1 MAADDAHAS
10 ARIAAMILKGNQ
22 RGGGKQLA
30 AHLLKVEDNEHV
42 HIHELRGFMSDN
54 LHSALHEAYA
64 VSRGTR
70 AKQFLFSLSLN
81 PPPNENVSVDA
92 FEAAIKTIEQKLRL
106 DGQPRAIVFHE
117 KEGRRHAHVVWSR
130 IDCEQMKAINLPF
143 YKTKLRDISREL
155 FYEYDWKMPQ
165 GLLDGNNRD
174 PLNYSLREWQQAKR
188 QGEDPKALQRM
199 FQNCWAVSD
208 NRPSFEQALQR
219 YGLYL
224 AKGDRRGYVAIDY
237 RGEVY
242 SLSRWIKVKTKALK
256 ERLGPAENLPGTQE
270 VKARIAERMT
280 DRLKTYIHEAQA
292 RLKQQVQ
299 PFIQKKRSLQ
309 HQHQN
314 ERSQLQQK
322 HEKRW
327 QQESLERS
335 QRLPKGFKGIWFR
348 ITGKYS
354 KIREHNERETQMCR
368 IRDRDETQ
376 SLVERQLVHRQKL
389 QDQIQPILAD
399 HKHRVQDLRQE
410 VARYIEMG
418 ETPPYTPQEGLAQRQ
433 KDRDIDYTPEL

>member
-1 MAADDAHAS
+1 MYTGKES
-10 ARIAAMILKGNQ
+10 GVVILKGSQ
-22 RGGGKQLA
+22 RGGGTQLA
-30 AHLLKVEDNEHV
+30 AHLMKVEDNEHV
-42 HIHELRGFMSDN
+42 HIHDMRGFLSDD

-81 PPPNENVSVDA
+81 PPPSEKVSVEV
-92 FEAAIKTIEQKLRL
+92 FEAAIKTIEHKLGL
-106 DGQPRAIVFHE
+106 DNQPRAIVFHE

-130 IDCEQMKAINLPF
+130 IDCEEMKAINLPF
-143 YKTKLRDISREL
+143 YKTKLRDVSREL
-155 FYEYDWKMPQ
+155 FYEHGWKMPQ

-188 QGEDPKALQRM
+188 QGDDPKALQRM
-199 FQNCWAVSD
+199 FQNCWAASD
-208 NRPSFEQALQR
+208 NRPSFEHALQR

-242 SLSRWIKVKTKALK
+242 SLSRWLKVKTKALQ
-256 ERLGPAENLPGTQE
+256 ERLGPAEVLSGTQE

-280 DRLKTYIHEAQA
+280 GRLKTYILETQA

-299 PFIQKKRSLQ
+299 PFIQKKQSLQ

-314 ERSQLQQK
+314 ERSQLQMKQ
-322 HEKRW
+322 EKRW

-335 QRLPKGFKGIWFR
+335 QKLPKGFKGIWFR
-348 ITGKYS
+348 ITGRYS
-354 KIREHNERETQMCR
+354 RIRTQNERETETCR
-368 IRDRDETQ
+368 VRDRHETQ
-376 SLVERQLVHRQKL
+376 SLIDQQLTRRQNL
-389 QDQIQPILAD
+389 QQQIQPLIES
-399 HKHRVQDLRQE
+399 HKERVQELRQE
-410 VARYIEMG
+410 VAKYLEMRG
-418 ETPPYTPQEGLAQRQ
+418 TPPKMTQEGFAQRQ
-433 KDRDIDYTPEL
+433 KDHVRDYTPEL

>member
-1 MAADDAHAS
+1 
-10 ARIAAMILKGNQ
+10 MILKGNQ

-30 AHLLKVEDNEHV
+30 AHLMKVEDNEHV

-70 AKQFLFSLSLN
+70 ATQFLFSLSLN
-81 PPPNENVSVDA
+81 PPPNEKVSVDV
-92 FEAAIKTIEQKLRL
+92 FEAAIKTIEQKLGL
-106 DGQPRAIVFHE
+106 NNQPRAIVFHE

-130 IDCEQMKAINLPF
+130 IDCEEMKAINLPF
-143 YKTKLRDISREL
+143 YKTKLRDVSREL
-155 FYEYDWKMPQ
+155 FYEHGWKMPE
-165 GLLDGNNRD
+165 GLLDSHNRD

-188 QGEDPKALQRM
+188 QGEDPKALQSI
-199 FQNCWAVSD
+199 FQNCWAASD
-208 NRPSFEQALQR
+208 NRSSFEHALQR

-242 SLSRWIKVKTKALK
+242 SLSRWLKVKTNALRG
-256 ERLGPAENLPGTQE
+256 RLGPTEVLPGTQE
-270 VKARIAERMT
+270 IKARIAERMT
-280 DRLKTYIHEAQA
+280 GRLKIYIQETQA

-299 PFIQKKRSLQ
+299 SFIQKKRGLQ
-309 HQHQN
+309 NQHQN
-314 ERSQLQQK
+314 ERGQLQQK
-322 HEKRW
+322 QEKRW

-354 KIREHNERETQMCR
+354 KIREQNERETEICR
-368 IRDRDETQ
+368 IRDRGKMQ
-376 SLVERQLVHRQKL
+376 SLI
-389 QDQIQPILAD
+389 DQQLAD
-399 HKHRVQDLRQE
+399 RQNLQRQMKPLIEDHKLEIQVLRQDI
-410 VARYIEMG
+410 VRYMEIGSE
-418 ETPPYTPQEGLAQRQ
+418 PPQLPQEPSNPRCQDRDFGYTPNL
-433 KDRDIDYTPEL
+433 

>member
-1 MAADDAHAS
+1 MGKES
-10 ARIAAMILKGNQ
+10 GVVILKGSQ

-30 AHLLKVEDNEHV
+30 AHLMKIEDNEHV

-70 AKQFLFSLSLN
+70 ATQFLFSLSLN
-81 PPPNENVSVDA
+81 PPPNEKVSVDE
-92 FEAAIKTIEQKLRL
+92 FEAAIKTIEQKLGL
-106 DGQPRAIVFHE
+106 DNQPRAIVFHE

-130 IDCEQMKAINLPF
+130 INCEEMKAINLPF
-143 YKTKLRDISREL
+143 YKTKLRDVSREL
-155 FYEYDWKMPQ
+155 FYEHGWRMPQ
-165 GLLDGNNRD
+165 GLLDGHNRD

-199 FQNCWAVSD
+199 FQNCWAASD
-208 NRPSFEQALQR
+208 NRPSFEHALQR

-242 SLSRWIKVKTKALK
+242 SLSRWLKVRTKALQ
-256 ERLGPAENLPGTQE
+256 ERLGPAEILPGTQE

-280 DRLKTYIHEAQA
+280 DRLKSYIQETHA
-292 RLKQQVQ
+292 RLKHQVQ
-299 PFIQKKRSLQ
+299 PYIQKKHSLQ
-309 HQHQN
+309 HQHRN
-314 ERSQLQQK
+314 ERSQLKQK
-322 HEKRW
+322 QEKRW
-327 QQESLERS
+327 QHESLERS

-354 KIREHNERETQMCR
+354 KIRGQNERETETCR
-368 IRDRDETQ
+368 IRDRGEIQ
-376 SLVERQLVHRQKL
+376 SLIDQQLSHRQRL
-389 QDQIQPILAD
+389 QQRIQPVIES
-399 HKHRVQDLRQE
+399 HKQKVEVLRKEIAQ
-410 VARYIEMG
+410 YMEMG
-418 ETPPYTPQEGLAQRQ
+418 GTPPKAPQEASTQRQ
-433 KDRDIDYTPEL
+433 MHHDIDYTPEL

>member
-92 FEAAIKTIEQKLRL
+92 FEAAIKTIEQKLGL

-130 IDCEQMKAINLPF
+130 VDCEQMKAINLPF

-242 SLSRWIKVKTKALK
+242 SLSRWLKVKTKALK
-256 ERLGPAENLPGTQE
+256 ERLGPAEHLPGTQE
-270 VKARIAERMT
+270 VKARIAELMT

-322 HEKRW
+322 QEKRW

-354 KIREHNERETQMCR
+354 KIRERNERETENCR
-368 IRDRDETQ
+368 IRDRREMQ
-376 SLVERQLVHRQKL
+376 SLIDQQLTHRQRL
-389 QDQIQPILAD
+389 QQQIQPVIENY
-399 HKHRVQDLRQE
+399 KQNVNDLRKE
-410 VARYIEMG
+410 IVKYIEMG
-418 ETPPYTPQEGLAQRQ
+418 GTPPKAPQETFTPRQ
-433 KDRDIDYTPEL
+433 KHRDIDYTPEL

>member
-1 MAADDAHAS
+1 
-10 ARIAAMILKGNQ
+10 MILKGNQ

-92 FEAAIKTIEQKLRL
+92 FEAAIKTIEQKLGL

-130 IDCEQMKAINLPF
+130 IDTEAMKAINLPF
-143 YKTKLRDISREL
+143 YKTKLRDVSREL
-155 FYEYDWKMPQ
+155 FYEHGWKMPQ

-199 FQNCWAVSD
+199 FQNCWAASD

-224 AKGDRRGYVAIDY
+224 AKGDQRGYVAIDY

-242 SLSRWIKVKTKALK
+242 SLSRWLKVKTKALK

-292 RLKQQVQ
+292 RLKQQLQ

-314 ERSQLQQK
+314 ERSQLEHQQG
-322 HEKRW
+322 KRW

-348 ITGKYS
+348 ITGKYH
-354 KIREHNERETQMCR
+354 KIREQNERETERCR
-368 IRDRDETQ
+368 MRDREETQ
-376 SLVERQLVHRQKL
+376 QLIDRQLATRRKL
-389 QDQIQPILAD
+389 QEQIQPVLEG
-399 HKHRVQDLRQE
+399 HKQSVQGLRQDI
-410 VARYIEMG
+410 ARYMEMG
-418 ETPPYTPQEGLAQRQ
+418 ETPAKAPQEAPTSHQ
-433 KDRDIDYTPEL
+433 KHRGIDYTPEL

>member
-1 MAADDAHAS
+1 
-10 ARIAAMILKGNQ
+10 MILKGNQ

-42 HIHELRGFMSDN
+42 HVHELRGFMSDN

-92 FEAAIKTIEQKLRL
+92 FEAAIKTIEQKLGL

-130 IDCEQMKAINLPF
+130 IDTEEMKAINLPF

-224 AKGDRRGYVAIDY
+224 AKGDQRGYVAIDY

-242 SLSRWIKVKTKALK
+242 SLSRWLKIKTKALK

-322 HEKRW
+322 QEKRW
-327 QQESLERS
+327 QQASVERS

-354 KIREHNERETQMCR
+354 KIRERNERETENCR
-368 IRDRDETQ
+368 IRDRSEMQ
-376 SLVERQLVHRQKL
+376 SLVDQQLAHRQRL
-389 QDQIQPILAD
+389 QQQIQPVIEN
-399 HKHRVQDLRQE
+399 HKQKVQELRQE
-410 VARYIEMG
+410 IANYMEMG
-418 ETPPYTPQEGLAQRQ
+418 GTPSEALQNGLTQRQKHRDVDYTPQLTSVRQ
-433 KDRDIDYTPEL
+433 NS

>member
-1 MAADDAHAS
+1 MC
-10 ARIAAMILKGNQ
+10 MGKELGVVILKGSQ

-92 FEAAIKTIEQKLRL
+92 FEAAIKTIEQKLGL

-130 IDCEQMKAINLPF
+130 IDTEKMKAINLPF
-143 YKTKLRDISREL
+143 YKTKLRDVSREL
-155 FYEYDWKMPQ
+155 FYEHGWKMPQ

-188 QGEDPKALQRM
+188 QGEDPKALQGM

-208 NRPSFEQALQR
+208 NRASFEQALQR
-219 YGLYL
+219 YGLHL
-224 AKGDRRGYVAIDY
+224 AKGDQRGYVAIDY

-242 SLSRWIKVKTKALK
+242 SLSRWLKVKTKALK
-256 ERLGPAENLPGTQE
+256 ERLGPAENLPGTRE

-280 DRLKTYIHEAQA
+280 DRLKNYFHEAQA

-322 HEKRW
+322 QEKRW

-354 KIREHNERETQMCR
+354 KIRALNERETETCR
-368 IRDRDETQ
+368 IRDRGEMQ
-376 SLVERQLVHRQKL
+376 SLIEHQLAHRQKL
-389 QDQIQPILAD
+389 QQQIQPVIEN
-399 HKHRVQDLRQE
+399 HKQFVQDLRKEIAQ
-410 VARYIEMG
+410 YMDMDG
-418 ETPPYTPQEGLAQRQ
+418 KPPGSPKEFSGQRH
-433 KDRDIDYTPEL
+433 KLRDFNYTPEL

>member
-1 MAADDAHAS
+1 MATDDAHAS

-81 PPPNENVSVDA
+81 PPPNENVSVDV
-92 FEAAIKTIEQKLRL
+92 FEAAIKTIEQKLGL
-106 DGQPRAIVFHE
+106 SGQPRAIVFHE

-188 QGEDPKALQRM
+188 QGGAPKALQRM
-199 FQNCWAVSD
+199 FQDCWAVSD
-208 NRPSFEQALQR
+208 DRPSFEQALQR
-219 YGLYL
+219 YGLYV
-224 AKGDRRGYVAIDY
+224 AKGDQRGYVAIDY

-242 SLSRWIKVKTKALK
+242 SLSRWLKVKTKALK

-270 VKARIAERMT
+270 VKARIAERMN

-322 HEKRW
+322 QEKRW

-354 KIREHNERETQMCR
+354 KIRALNERETETCR
-368 IRDRDETQ
+368 VRDRSEMQ
-376 SLVERQLVHRQKL
+376 SLIDQQLTHRQKL
-389 QDQIQPILAD
+389 QQQIQPVLEG
-399 HKHRVQDLRQE
+399 HEQSVQGLRQE
-410 VARYIEMG
+410 IARYMEMG
-418 ETPPYTPQEGLAQRQ
+418 GIPPKAPQEAFTPRQ
-433 KDRDIDYTPEL
+433 KHRDVDYTPEL

>member
-1 MAADDAHAS
+1 
-10 ARIAAMILKGNQ
+10 MILKGNQ

>member
-1 MAADDAHAS
+1 
-10 ARIAAMILKGNQ
+10 MILKGNQ

-30 AHLLKVEDNEHV
+30 AHLMKVEDNEHV
-42 HIHELRGFMSDN
+42 HIHELRGFLSDD

-92 FEAAIKTIEQKLRL
+92 FEAAIKTIEQKLGL
-106 DGQPRAIVFHE
+106 DNQPRAIVFHE

-130 IDCEQMKAINLPF
+130 IDCGEMKAINLPF
-143 YKTKLRDISREL
+143 YKTKLRDVSREL
-155 FYEYDWKMPQ
+155 YYEHGWKMPQ
-165 GLLDGNNRD
+165 GLLDGHNRD

-199 FQNCWAVSD
+199 FQNCWAASD
-208 NRPSFEQALQR
+208 NRSSFEHALQR

-242 SLSRWIKVKTKALK
+242 SLSRWLKVKTKALQ
-256 ERLGPAENLPGTQE
+256 ERLGPPEVLPGTHE
-270 VKARIAERMT
+270 IKARIAERMT
-280 DRLKTYIHEAQA
+280 GRLKTYIQETQA

-314 ERSQLQQK
+314 ERSQLQLKQ
-322 HEKRW
+322 EKRW
-327 QQESLERS
+327 QQETLERS

-354 KIREHNERETQMCR
+354 KIREQNERETENCR
-368 IRDRDETQ
+368 IRDRHETR
-376 SLVERQLVHRQKL
+376 SLIDQQLTHRQRL
-389 QDQIQPILAD
+389 QQQIQPIFTE
-399 HKHRVQDLRQE
+399 HKQRIQNLRQE
-410 VARYIEMG
+410 IAGYIEMG
-418 ETPPYTPQEGLAQRQ
+418 EIPPMIRSERLSKRE
-433 KDRDIDYTPEL
+433 KHHDVDYTMEP

>member
-1 MAADDAHAS
+1 
-10 ARIAAMILKGNQ
+10 MILKGSQ
-22 RGGGKQLA
+22 RAGGKQLA

-42 HIHELRGFMSDN
+42 HIHELRGFLSDD
-54 LHSALHEAYA
+54 LHSAFHEAYA

-81 PPPNENVSVDA
+81 PPPNEKVSVDT
-92 FEAAIKTIEQKLRL
+92 FEAAIKTIEQKLGL
-106 DGQPRAIVFHE
+106 DNQPRAIVFHE

-155 FYEYDWKMPQ
+155 YYEHGWKMPQ
-165 GLLDGNNRD
+165 GLLDSNNRD

-224 AKGDRRGYVAIDY
+224 AKGDQRGYVAIDY

-242 SLSRWIKVKTKALK
+242 SLSRWLKVKTKALK
-256 ERLGPAENLPGTQE
+256 ERLGPAEKLPGTQE

-280 DRLKTYIHEAQA
+280 GRLKTYIHEAQA

-309 HQHQN
+309 HQHQY

-322 HEKRW
+322 QEKRW

-348 ITGKYS
+348 IIGKYS
-354 KIREHNERETQMCR
+354 KIREQNEQETANCR
-368 IRDRDETQ
+368 IRDRGEMQ
-376 SLVERQLVHRQKL
+376 SLIDQQLTRRQNL
-389 QDQIQPILAD
+389 QQQIQPVIEN
-399 HKHRVQDLRQE
+399 HKQNVQDLRKE
-410 VARYIEMG
+410 IANYIEMG
-418 ETPPYTPQEGLAQRQ
+418 GTPPKAPQEAYTPRQ
-433 KDRDIDYTPEL
+433 KHRDIDYTPEL

>member
-1 MAADDAHAS
+1 
-10 ARIAAMILKGNQ
+10 MILKGNQ

-30 AHLLKVEDNEHV
+30 AHLMKIEDNEHV

-70 AKQFLFSLSLN
+70 ATQFLFSLSLN
-81 PPPNENVSVDA
+81 PPPNEKVSVDE
-92 FEAAIKTIEQKLRL
+92 FEAAIKTIEQKLGL
-106 DGQPRAIVFHE
+106 DNQPRAIVFHE

-130 IDCEQMKAINLPF
+130 IDCEEMKAINLPF
-143 YKTKLRDISREL
+143 YKTKLRDVSREL
-155 FYEYDWKMPQ
+155 YYEHGWKMPQ

-208 NRPSFEQALQR
+208 NRTSFEQALQSF
-219 YGLYL
+219 GLYL

-242 SLSRWIKVKTKALK
+242 SLSRWLKVKTTALK
-256 ERLGPAENLPGTQE
+256 DRLGPAENLTGTQE
-270 VKARIAERMT
+270 VKSRVAERVT
-280 DRLKTYIHEAQA
+280 DKLKAYIQETQAQ
-292 RLKQQVQ
+292 LKQQVQ

-314 ERSQLQQK
+314 ERSQLQHKQ
-322 HEKRW
+322 ENRW
-327 QQESLERS
+327 QQESIDRS

-348 ITGKYS
+348 ITGKYY
-354 KIREHNERETQMCR
+354 KIQELNEQETETCR
-368 IRDRDETQ
+368 IRDRREIQ
-376 SLVERQLVHRQKL
+376 SLIDEQLTHRQRL
-389 QDQIQPILAD
+389 QQQIQPVIENY
-399 HKHRVQDLRQE
+399 KQNVNDLRKE
-410 VARYIEMG
+410 IANYMEMSG
-418 ETPPYTPQEGLAQRQ
+418 TPPNTPRETTTPRQ
-433 KDRDIDYTPEL
+433 KHRDIDYTPEL

>member
-1 MAADDAHAS
+1 
-10 ARIAAMILKGNQ
+10 MILKGNQ

-81 PPPNENVSVDA
+81 PPPNENVSVDV
-92 FEAAIKTIEQKLRL
+92 FEAAIKTIEQKLGL
-106 DGQPRAIVFHE
+106 SGQPRAIVFHE

-188 QGEDPKALQRM
+188 QGGAPKALQRM
-199 FQNCWAVSD
+199 FQDCWAVSD
-208 NRPSFEQALQR
+208 DRPSFEQALQR
-219 YGLYL
+219 YGLYV
-224 AKGDRRGYVAIDY
+224 AKGDQRGYVAIDY

-242 SLSRWIKVKTKALK
+242 SLSRWLKVKTKALK

-270 VKARIAERMT
+270 VKARIAERMN

-322 HEKRW
+322 QEKRW

-354 KIREHNERETQMCR
+354 KIRALNERETETCR
-368 IRDRDETQ
+368 VRDRSEMQ
-376 SLVERQLVHRQKL
+376 SLIDQQLTHRQKL
-389 QDQIQPILAD
+389 QQQIQPVLEG
-399 HKHRVQDLRQE
+399 HEQSVQGLRQE
-410 VARYIEMG
+410 IARYMEMG
-418 ETPPYTPQEGLAQRQ
+418 GIPPKAPQEAFTPRQ
-433 KDRDIDYTPEL
+433 KHRDVDYTPEL

>member
-1 MAADDAHAS
+1 MCMGKES
-10 ARIAAMILKGNQ
+10 GVVILKGSQ

-30 AHLLKVEDNEHV
+30 AHLMKMEDNEHV
-42 HIHELRGFMSDN
+42 HIHELRGFLSDD
-54 LHSALHEAYA
+54 LPSALQEAYA

-92 FEAAIKTIEQKLRL
+92 FEAAIKTIEQKLGL

-188 QGEDPKALQRM
+188 QGEDPKALQKM
-199 FQNCWAVSD
+199 FQNCWGVSD

-224 AKGDRRGYVAIDY
+224 AKGDQRGYVAIDY

-242 SLSRWIKVKTKALK
+242 SLSRWLKVKTKALQ

-292 RLKQQVQ
+292 RLKQQVK

-314 ERSQLQQK
+314 ERSQLQEKQ
-322 HEKRW
+322 EKRW
-327 QQESLERS
+327 QQEYLERS
-335 QRLPKGFKGIWFR
+335 QRLPKGFKAIWFR

-354 KIREHNERETQMCR
+354 KVRALNERETEICR
-368 IRDRDETQ
+368 IRDRNEM
-376 SLVERQLVHRQKL
+376 QLLIEHQLTHRQKL
-389 QDQIQPILAD
+389 QQQIQPVLED
-399 HKHRVQDLRQE
+399 HKQSVQGLRQE
-410 VARYIEMG
+410 IARYMEMG
-418 ETPPYTPQEGLAQRQ
+418 GKPPKAPQEASTPRQRH
-433 KDRDIDYTPEL
+433 RDIDYTPEL